1 MSDLRIQA
9 EMAAFSIE
17 PEELHGMVCGMAV
30 NGRHEFILSEFVD
43 LAGVDALSDQESLGV
58 FVNAALDE
66 LHDQNMVFQPLI
78 ADDDDPITK
87 RVETIA
93 NWAGGFLTGFAGGL
107 DGEHAELPEDV
118 QEIIKDLVA
127 LSSLDP
133 EDYREEDFE
142 PGEMEEHEASLTEV
156 HEYVRVSTMLILALM
171 DDHVAAES
179 AVD

>member
-1 MSDLRIQA
+1 M
-9 EMAAFSIE
+9 
-17 PEELHGMVCGMAV
+17 
-30 NGRHEFILSEFVD
+30 
-43 LAGVDALSDQESLGV
+43 
-58 FVNAALDE
+58 
-66 LHDQNMVFQPLI
+66 
-78 ADDDDPITK
+78 
-87 RVETIA
+87 
-93 NWAGGFLTGFAGGL
+93 
-107 DGEHAELPEDV
+107 
-118 QEIIKDLVA
+118 A

>member
-17 PEELHGMVCGMAV
+17 PEELHGLVCGMAV
-30 NGRHEFILSEFVD
+30 NGRHEFILSEFID
-43 LAGVDALSDQESLGV
+43 LVGVDALSDQESLGV
-58 FVNAALDE
+58 FVNATLDE

-93 NWAGGFLTGFAGGL
+93 NWAGGL
-107 DGEHAELPEDV
+107 DGEHAELPVDV